1 MKSRADE
8 FVRILYCLVRVTGAA
23 NRDTD
28 LEISRLQDKT
38 KKERNKSPERARGR
52 DGRDG
57 RRDKHHSRDDHR
69 SARNHS
75 PRRNDHRGSDG
86 YGSRDR
92 GYYDSGR
99 GSRNRSRSPGYGRS
113 DKGSYRRRSPSPYG
127 QPRHDAELDLPRRY
141 GADVPDIQIILQQ
154 EVNRDFVAWIENAF
168 REKGLR
174 PEVMFLHP
182 RFPKDQVIQRQAAEG
197 VHAVVELDLRAQN
210 LGKIPVQ
217 VFDRSAGSHNVRFD
231 QYVDLD
237 PGTAAE
243 VILRAKA
250 ATAAAA
256 YSQQY
261 GAYQQ
266 PTYGVPP
273 QQPLHP
279 AAYTAPHAS
288 GYPQHATPNPA
299 DLANL
304 VGQVDNATL
313 QRLLT
318 SMGSAQG
325 AAPAM
330 PPNVATN
337 MPPAAHGPSAADIQ
351 ALLGSLSAPGGQA
364 PAQYGAPYGGQP
376 APASNGD
383 SAAQVQNIMAQLSR
397 YRQ

>member
-1 MKSRADE
+1 
-8 FVRILYCLVRVTGAA
+8 
-23 NRDTD
+23 
-28 LEISRLQDKT
+28 
-38 KKERNKSPERARGR
+38 
-52 DGRDG
+52 
-57 RRDKHHSRDDHR
+57 
-69 SARNHS
+69 
-75 PRRNDHRGSDG
+75 
-86 YGSRDR
+86 
-92 GYYDSGR
+92 
-99 GSRNRSRSPGYGRS
+99 
-113 DKGSYRRRSPSPYG
+113 
-127 QPRHDAELDLPRRY
+127 
-141 GADVPDIQIILQQ
+141 
-154 EVNRDFVAWIENAF
+154 
-168 REKGLR
+168 
-174 PEVMFLHP
+174 MFLHP